1 MNVFLCPVY
10 PYICNFPRRKFGTN
24 SVLYAKDIVETDFI
38 TLVGETTALDAAR
51 LMTEKKHG
59 FALVSVNGKPS
70 GIVTEW
76 DYLSKVVAKDRSPA
90 TVLLRE
96 IMTENLVTAQ
106 AGEGIDTV
114 TKLMAEKGV
123 RRVVVMERDKILGV
137 ITSKTIL
144 RRLEEYVNRVSSQ
157 IARLQ
162 GPF

>member
-1 MNVFLCPVY
+1 L
-10 PYICNFPRRKFGTN
+10 
-24 SVLYAKDIVETDFI
+24 VLYAKDIVEPEFI

-51 LMTEKKHG
+51 LMAEKKHG
-59 FALVSVNGKPS
+59 FVLISINGKPT

-76 DYLSKVVAKDRSPA
+76 DYLSKVVAKDRSPSS
-90 TVLLRE
+90 VLLRE

-106 AGEGIDTV
+106 ASEGIETV
-114 TKLMAEKGV
+114 TKLMADKGV
-123 RRVVVMERDKILGV
+123 RRIVVMEKDKIIGV

-162 GPF
+162 SPF